1 MTLLESQTPVAATS
15 ATPDAQPRTWLRR
28 IFTGGQIIESCPD
41 WCTDSHFND
50 DSGNLDDL
58 NHGACFDGPQL
69 AVFDA
74 KEGHLPMP
82 VLAGRINVD
91 PYSEDPRRNTPHI
104 HLEPFQDEVMECLTP
119 EEFAAVIAQVRAHCD
134 RLDEVHAQLV
144 QIRAAHH

>member
-1 MTLLESQTPVAATS
+1 MSLVESQSPVAATPVTS
-15 ATPDAQPRTWLRR
+15 DAPRTWLRR

-58 NHGACFDGPQL
+58 CHGDYFDGPQL

-74 KEGHLPMP
+74 EQGKLPMP
-82 VLAGRINVD
+82 ILAGRINVD
-91 PYSEDPRRNTPHI
+91 PYSSDPRRNTPHI

-119 EEFAAVIAQVRAHCD
+119 DEFAAVIAQVRAHCD

-144 QIRAAHH
+144 RIRAEHH